1 MKFNKFLVSFSFVT
15 FVLATFFYFSQA
27 TPQFA
32 LWTGNRCSSCHISNQ
47 GGGMRTE
54 FGWKFPKES
63 STFSI
68 LDEPLSTIYSF
79 DKEKYSK
86 FDSVFSY
93 GLDFRYQSTRSHK
106 YDDATRKYY
115 PMQSSFYAKLQPVSF
130 IMLEGQFNLGRFI
143 LDSVNPNRT
152 VYLNSNREFRN
163 LGKFNSSDSLF
174 YTSNLIYPGQQE
186 WSASAIIKPFS
197 SLPALRIGKFE
208 PAMGLFDC
216 DMTMLDRRLA
226 GPDGTEQFIPPRYSE
241 FGAELNY
248 ESFDWLS
255 IDAGVFA
262 SNNLQKFKLW
272 GSDLRTVSN
281 SGRLSYVLKG
291 VLYPEWFFED
301 FPSSYIGAS
310 ILQNGDFG
318 YFNGF
323 IGYSILEN
331 LSLELKYSGMRLSD
345 RADTSLAKNKA
356 DSYMAQLN
364 YIPYKSIFISL
375 RAETGN
381 NELVTEN
388 IRNYNFRT
396 NQYVVSTKMIPIPF
410 VELIAEYRYIDCLYF
425 KSGRWLFQL
434 HLFY

>member
-1 MKFNKFLVSFSFVT
+1 MTLNKFIIGSIV
-15 FVLATFFYFSQA
+15 VLTVLNAFLYFTKA

-68 LDEPLSTIYSF
+68 LNEPLVSVYSF

-86 FDSVFSY
+86 FDSIFSY

-106 YDDATRKYY
+106 YVDSYRRYY
-115 PMQSSFYAKLQPVSF
+115 PMQSSFYAKLQPIKYVIF
-130 IMLEGQFNLGRFI
+130 EGQFNLGKFI
-143 LDSVNPNRT
+143 LDSVNPNMT
-152 VYLNSNREFRN
+152 TYLNSNRKFTN
-163 LGKFNSSDSLF
+163 LGKFNSTDSLF

-186 WSASAIIKPFS
+186 WSASAIIKPNGTF
-197 SLPALRIGKFE
+197 PALRIGKFE

-216 DMTMLDRRLA
+216 DMTMLDRRVA

-255 IDAGVFA
+255 VDVGVFA
-262 SNNLQKFKLW
+262 SDNLQKIKIW
-272 GSDLRTVSN
+272 GSDLKTVTGK
-281 SGRLSYVLKG
+281 GRLSYVLKG
-291 VLYPEWFFED
+291 VFYPEWLFED
-301 FPSSYIGAS
+301 FQSSYIGAS
-310 ILQNGDFG
+310 IMQNGNFG
-318 YFNGF
+318 YFSGF

-331 LSLELKYSGMRLSD
+331 LSLELNYSGIRLSNKT
-345 RADTSLAKNKA
+345 DTFLVNNIAN
-356 DSYMAQLN
+356 SYMAQLN

-381 NELVTEN
+381 NELITN
-388 IRNYNFRT
+388 NMRNYNFRT
-396 NQYVVSTKMIPIPF
+396 NQYVVSTKLIPIPF
-410 VELIAEYRYIDCLYF
+410 VELITEYRYIDCLYF